1 MDSNESVFD
10 YSDLI
15 NYFILICIALF
26 AIYFIA
32 KLVFDEACRIEDLLR
47 EQEEGTN
54 TTELQRLLMHTENK
68 NCYGVFELN
77 IPKK

>member
-10 YSDLI
+10 DSDLI
-15 NYFILICIALF
+15 NYVILICIALF

-32 KLVFDEACRIEDLLR
+32 KVVFDEGRRIEDLLR
-47 EQEEGTN
+47 EQEEGT
-54 TTELQRLLMHTENK
+54 TATELQRLLMHTENK

-77 IPKK
+77 VPEK